1 MFEADEAAAQEPRAQ
16 ARIDTLESAVERLF
30 TELGLSR

>member
-1 MFEADEAAAQEPRAQ
+1 VAALKAELARAQ